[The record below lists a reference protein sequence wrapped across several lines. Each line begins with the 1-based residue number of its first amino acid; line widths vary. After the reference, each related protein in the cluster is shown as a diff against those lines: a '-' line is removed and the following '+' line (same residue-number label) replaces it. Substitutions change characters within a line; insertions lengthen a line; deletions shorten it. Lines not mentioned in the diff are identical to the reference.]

1 MMSLLWKLVLFL
13 LLSLTGIILFTSL
26 PVLIFDYSILMNNT
40 RLIDTGQMT
49 NNSFLINSIVFQPLA
64 YWEQIKT
71 TIFQLIDITNTTFYN
86 GGINKPLL
94 PMLMEVYPQSITF
107 LIGGLFLS
115 LFFGIS
121 FTILYMISPFFVRN
135 FIKKCILA
143 IETLPDVFV
152 IILVQLAVIW
162 VYKNTGLLMF
172 NIVNVYKTKAYFLP
186 TLAISILPTLY
197 VIKYLILTMEEES
210 TKIYVEFAKGKGLK
224 NIYIL
229 LAYVLK
235 NTAAQLF
242 GQLKNIFWILLSNLL
257 MLEIIF
263 NIYGITRFVADYGV
277 ENPHLAAICLIALF
291 LPFFVLFAAGSLLI
305 SRLDPR

>member
-1 MMSLLWKLVLFL
+1 MMRLLWKLFLFL

-40 RLIDTGQMT
+40 RLIDTGGLA
-49 NNSFLINSIVFQPLA
+49 NNSFLVNSIVFQPSA
-64 YWEQIKT
+64 YLDQIQN
-71 TIFQLIDITNTTFYN
+71 TILQIIDLTNTTFYN
-86 GGINKPLL
+86 GGINNPLL
-94 PMLMEVYPQSITF
+94 PALKEVYPQSITF

-115 LFFGIS
+115 LLFGIT
-121 FTILYMISPFFVRN
+121 FTVSYMLFPVLVRTL
-135 FIKKCILA
+135 IKKCILA
-143 IETLPDVFV
+143 IETLPDVFI

-162 VYKNTGLLMF
+162 IYKNTGLLMF

-197 VIKYLILTMEEES
+197 VIKYLILTLEEES
-210 TKIYVEFAKGKGLK
+210 NKIYVEFAKGKGLK

-229 LAYVLK
+229 VAYLLK

-277 ENPHLAAICLIALF
+277 ENPHLAAICLISIF
-291 LPFFVLFAAGSLLI
+291 LPFFILFSAGSFFI
-305 SRLDPR
+305 KRLDPR